1 MTEPLLHTTAIAKS
15 FGPVVA
21 LRSVALSV
29 QPGEVHALLGANGAG
44 KSTMVKILTGV
55 LRPDSGDI
63 AVNGTPVQLRKPS
76 DARRHGLAPVF
87 QDPALVPDLTIRE
100 NLRLT
105 GTDIGEVRRQ
115 LTDMDLSGLDLD
127 ELVRDVPLP
136 FLRMLDLARAMSL
149 DPQLLLLDEITAALP
164 PDLSDVVFDVMRR
177 WKQRDRSVL
186 FISHRLAEVREHCD
200 MCTVLRD
207 GREVASFE
215 PGTGGERQIVQAML
229 GEAAAAIRDDV
240 EHREAV
246 RREDAAPQ
254 FEVRSLAAGRA
265 LHDVSLGVRAGEVLG
280 LVALEGQGQ
289 DLLFEV

>member
-29 QPGEVHALLGANGAG
+29 EPGEVHALLGANGAG

-63 AVNGTPVQLRKPS
+63 TVNGTPVQLRKPS

-149 DPQLLLLDEITAALP
+149 DPELLLLDEITAALP
-164 PDLSDVVFDVMRR
+164 PDLSDVV
-177 WKQRDRSVL
+177 
-186 FISHRLAEVREHCD
+186 
-200 MCTVLRD
+200 
-207 GREVASFE
+207 
-215 PGTGGERQIVQAML
+215 
-229 GEAAAAIRDDV
+229 
-240 EHREAV
+240 
-246 RREDAAPQ
+246 
-254 FEVRSLAAGRA
+254 
-265 LHDVSLGVRAGEVLG
+265 
-280 LVALEGQGQ
+280 
-289 DLLFEV
+289 

>member
-164 PDLSDVVFDVMRR
+164 PDLSDVVFDVMRQVEATR
-177 WKQRDRSVL
+177 PQRAV
-186 FISHRLAEVREHCD
+186 HLA
-200 MCTVLRD
+200 
-207 GREVASFE
+207 S
-215 PGTGGERQIVQAML
+215 
-229 GEAAAAIRDDV
+229 
-240 EHREAV
+240 
-246 RREDAAPQ
+246 
-254 FEVRSLAAGRA
+254 AGRGPRA
-265 LHDVSLGVRAGEVLG
+265 LRHVHGAARRPRGGLVRAWHRRGAADRAG
-280 LVALEGQGQ
+280 HAGRSCGRHP
-289 DLLFEV
+289 